1 MIEALNISWTVT
13 DMDVD
18 ANEKFLIYSSISP
31 EVHLVDLATLY
42 TKHERLSFKIPGIA
56 NVGWGSSVSM
66 FSIKFSGD
74 SKEVLG
80 GSRGGQILIYDML
93 QNKVSTIVEGAHDDE
108 INSVCWA
115 NRESSNILFTGS
127 DDCFVKVWDRR
138 ALGGNNKPAGV
149 FIGH

>member
-18 ANEKFLIYSSISP
+18 KDEKFLIYSSISS

-42 TKHERLSFKIPGIA
+42 TKHERLSFKIPGMNDI
-56 NVGWGSSVSM
+56 GWGRAISL

-80 GSRGGQILIYDML
+80 GSRGKQILIYDMM
-93 QNKVSTIVEGAHDDE
+93 
-108 INSVCWA
+108 
-115 NRESSNILFTGS
+115 
-127 DDCFVKVWDRR
+127 
-138 ALGGNNKPAGV
+138 
-149 FIGH
+149 